1 MQPRPS
7 SQANGETDRRDWS
20 RLMALAQDGDR
31 QAYADLLEEV
41 ARYLRRLAAHRLENN
56 DDIED
61 AVQDILL
68 TIHAIRHAYDPQ
80 RPFGPWL
87 VTIASRRITDRVRHR
102 IFLSAREVPLSAEH
116 ETLSGSQTNLS
127 EERAD
132 GHHLREIIEDLPPA
146 QRWAVK
152 LLKLRQLSLKEAAV
166 ESGMS
171 IGALKVAGHRA
182 IKALRQK
189 LIAHED

>member
-1 MQPRPS
+1 
-7 SQANGETDRRDWS
+7 
-20 RLMALAQDGDR
+20 MASAQDGDR
-31 QAYADLLEEV
+31 QAYARLLEEV
-41 ARYLRRLAAHRLENN
+41 APYLRRLASQRLGNA
-56 DDIED
+56 DDVED

-68 TIHAIRHAYDPQ
+68 TIHAIRHTYDPQ

-87 VTIASRRITDRVRHR
+87 VTIASRRVTDRIRRRV
-102 IFLSAREVPLSAEH
+102 FLRAREVPLSAEH
-116 ETLSGSQTNLS
+116 ETLSGPRSNLS

-132 GHHLREIIEDLPPA
+132 GHRLRDIIEGLPPA

-152 LLKLRQLSLKEAAV
+152 LLKLRQLSLKEAAE

-171 IGALKVAGHRA
+171 IGALKSAGHRA
-182 IKALRQK
+182 IKALRAK

>member
-1 MQPRPS
+1 
-7 SQANGETDRRDWS
+7 
-20 RLMALAQDGDR
+20 MARAQDGDR

-41 ARYLRRLAAHRLENN
+41 APYLRRLAGHRLENT

-68 TIHAIRHAYDPQ
+68 TIHAIRHAYDPR

-102 IFLSAREVPLSAEH
+102 VFLSAREVPLSAEH
-116 ETLSGSQTNLS
+116 ETLSGLQPNFS
-127 EERAD
+127 EECAD
-132 GHHLREIIEDLPPA
+132 GHHLRHIIEDLPPA

-152 LLKLRQLSLKEAAV
+152 LLKLRQLSLKEAAE

-182 IKALRQK
+182 IKALRAK
-189 LIAHED
+189 LMAHED

>member
-1 MQPRPS
+1 MQSRPPS
-7 SQANGETDRRDWS
+7 RVNGEIDRRDWS
-20 RLMALAQDGDR
+20 RLMASAQDGDR
-31 QAYADLLEEV
+31 QAYARLLEEV
-41 ARYLRRLAAHRLENN
+41 APYLRRLASQRLQNA

-61 AVQDILL
+61 AIQDILL
-68 TIHAIRHAYDPQ
+68 TIHAIRHTYDPQ

-87 VTIASRRITDRVRHR
+87 VTIASRRVTDRIRRRV
-102 IFLSAREVPLSAEH
+102 FLRAREVPLSAEH
-116 ETLSGSQTNLS
+116 ETLSGPQPNLS
-127 EERAD
+127 EEHAD
-132 GHHLREIIEDLPPA
+132 GHHLRDIIEELPPA

-182 IKALRQK
+182 IKALRAK